1 MAKISKPKGAP
12 SIDMTP
18 MVDLGFLLVTFFMLS
33 ANFRT
38 DEVVVIDIPA
48 SISMELMPKDFLQ
61 ISVDKQGSTFIS
73 YSGTEAVKQG
83 IMSDVLAK
91 TKIQLTEDQAKSF
104 VLASEIGCSF
114 KDLPRFLDLTAD
126 QRKELAKTEGGK
138 LSIPTD
144 STHNELKIWVRAV
157 YDRLNEDGKIRFEKM
172 VADNPGIDKKQLAA
186 DMKPKFI
193 LKADKDAPY
202 HFVQNVVNTF
212 KDMDLDTK
220 FSFIT
225 SMSADPRKTQ
235 Q

>member
-48 SISMELMPKDFLQ
+48 SISTELMPKDFLQ
-61 ISVDKQGSTFIS
+61 ISVDKEGQTFVS
-73 YSGTEAVKQG
+73 FSGTETVKQA
-83 IMSDVLAK
+83 ILSDIAEK
-91 TKIQLTEDQAKSF
+91 TKLQLTADQQKNF
-104 VLASEIGCSF
+104 VVASEIGCSF
-114 KDLPRFLDLTAD
+114 KDLPKFLDLTGD
-126 QRKELAKTEGGK
+126 QRKELAKKGSG

-144 STHNELKIWVRAV
+144 STHNELKVWVRVV
-157 YDRLNEDGKIRFEKM
+157 YDRLNEDGKARFEKM

-212 KDMDLDTK
+212 KDLDMDTK

-225 SMSADPRKTQ
+225 SMSADPRKVQ

>member
-48 SISMELMPKDFLQ
+48 SISTELMPKDFLQ
-61 ISVDKQGSTFIS
+61 ISVDKDGNTFVS
-73 YSGTEAVKQG
+73 FSGTEPVKQG
-83 IMSDVLAK
+83 ILSDILDK
-91 TKIQLTEDQAKSF
+91 TKIQLTPEQQKSF
-104 VLASEIGCSF
+104 VLASEIGCKF

-126 QRKELAKTEGGK
+126 QRKELAKNEGG

-157 YDRLNEDGKIRFEKM
+157 YDRLNEDGKTRFEKM

-225 SMSADPRKTQ
+225 SMSMDPRKSQ